1 MNTASRQKP
10 AQAHPIQ
17 DGSRAP
23 SPDKQQDKQKEIT
36 FFDNHAAADSYDV
49 FAPESSAL
57 LVRTSVELGQFKS
70 GHRVADLGCGSGV
83 FTDLLRQHGC
93 IPTGLDI
100 SPKLIELGRRK
111 YPD

>member
-10 AQAHPIQ
+10 LQVQPIQ
-17 DGSRAP
+17 DVGRAL

-57 LVRTSVELGQFKS
+57 LIRAAVELGRFAP
-70 GHRVADLGCGSGV
+70 GARVADLGCGPGGFSN
-83 FTDLLRQHGC
+83 LLRQQDC
-93 IPTGLDI
+93 VPTRLDI
-100 SPKLIELGRRK
+100 SPQLIQPGRRA
-111 YPD
+111 Y